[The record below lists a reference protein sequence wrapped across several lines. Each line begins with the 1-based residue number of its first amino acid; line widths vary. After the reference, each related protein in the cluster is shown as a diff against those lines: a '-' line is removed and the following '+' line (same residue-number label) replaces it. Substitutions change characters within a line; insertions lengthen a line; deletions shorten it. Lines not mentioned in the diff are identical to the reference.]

1 MSEATLKAL
10 PPPPPGITGTTSQA
24 PSPKR
29 QKRLEL
35 PRPGHRVAKQWWF
48 VGVAAYGVL
57 AFAFVGTLLLSGK
70 AQFASLLG
78 LGDEKNPAIFVLVG
92 AGLVLTASAMYRA
105 WLDIRKMANEEA
117 DVDWIDRHG
126 KAGLPLVF
134 VDRDRRESMLGQ
146 HVDIPDNE
154 ISVETLMDDRV
165 RRIRNASIDP
175 EAGAVVPGELKGVA
189 EVRTSEMGSFPR
201 YASSLLLLLA
211 VLGTFAGVKT
221 ALPGLI
227 DSITTS
233 TGGADAAAAN
243 AGLVKSLGAVAEA
256 FGGNALALIGAIA
269 VGIMAQGIGF
279 GRRNL
284 LERLELVSTEFLYGQ
299 NVTADA
305 NPMQAAMVAL
315 RDTAREMHSASGA
328 MVGIEG
334 QLNQLGRDFKTAFDS
349 LANNLKDISIAQ
361 EEGLYSKTSES
372 LETLQQRVNELAD
385 TVEANARTYAGLAEA
400 VKTRSQEASRSFEA
414 MAESNR
420 QVGMALESIVR
431 VGDRSSHS
439 VETLTGAVEQLKKNS
454 DQVTAEVKGVTLA
467 TQAIAP
473 AMAQLEKTLGT
484 ADKRLSASEQAAQ
497 EGWKNVA
504 EQVAKRLDRAVPQ
517 RVERPEVSQ
526 AVPVSARGGLDDD
539 AVRLLQNIAN
549 SIGRLEAPRPT
560 PVWKIATATFVGVS
574 AAAAAA
580 AVIWHFW
587 PLWHFWP
594 FVR

>member
-1 MSEATLKAL
+1 
-10 PPPPPGITGTTSQA
+10 
-24 PSPKR
+24 
-29 QKRLEL
+29 
-35 PRPGHRVAKQWWF
+35 
-48 VGVAAYGVL
+48 
-57 AFAFVGTLLLSGK
+57 
-70 AQFASLLG
+70 
-78 LGDEKNPAIFVLVG
+78 
-92 AGLVLTASAMYRA
+92 MYRA
-105 WLDIRKMANEEA
+105 WLDISRMADEEA
-117 DVDWIDRHG
+117 DVDWVDRHG
-126 KAGLPLVF
+126 KEGLPLVF
-134 VDRDRRESMLGQ
+134 VDRDKRESMLGQ
-146 HVDIPDNE
+146 HVEIPDNE

-165 RRIRNASIDP
+165 RRVRMAAIDP
-175 EAGAVVPGELKGVA
+175 NAGAVVPGELKGVA

-284 LERLELVSTEFLYGQ
+284 LERLELVSAEFLYGQ

-334 QLNQLGRDFKTAFDS
+334 QLNLLGREFRTAFDS
-349 LANNLKDISIAQ
+349 LANKMQDIAIGQ
-361 EEGLYSKTSES
+361 EEALYSKTSES

-400 VKTRSQEASRSFEA
+400 VKTRSQEASRAFDA
-414 MAESNR
+414 MAESNK
-420 QVGMALESIVR
+420 QMGMALESIVAT
-431 VGDRSSHS
+431 GQRSKVSMERLS
-439 VETLTGAVEQLKKNS
+439 DAVDELTKNSAQVAVEVQ
-454 DQVTAEVKGVTLA
+454 GVTLA
-467 TQAIAP
+467 TRSIAP
-473 AMAQLEKTLGT
+473 AMVQLEKTLGH
-484 ADKRLSASEQAAQ
+484 ADQRLAASEQAAQ

-517 RVERPEVSQ
+517 RVERVEVS
-526 AVPVSARGGLDDD
+526 AAPPVAGRSGFDDD
-539 AVRLLQNIAN
+539 AVRLLQSIAT
-549 SIGRLEAPRPT
+549 SIDRLNAPRPT
-560 PVWKIATATFVGVS
+560 PMWKTATATFVGVS
-574 AAAAAA
+574 ASVGSAIG
-580 AVIWHFW
+580 VWY
-587 PLWHFWP
+587 LWA
-594 FVR
+594 RLSS

>member
-1 MSEATLKAL
+1 MSEATQTRPTPFVSLT
-10 PPPPPGITGTTSQA
+10 GIARHS

-29 QKRLEL
+29 RKRLEL
-35 PRPGHRVAKQWWF
+35 PAAGHHVARLWWF
-48 VGVAAYGVL
+48 VGAASYGVL
-57 AFAFVGTLLLSGK
+57 FVAFVGTLLLSGK
-70 AQFASLLG
+70 TQFASLLG
-78 LGDEKNPAIFVLVG
+78 LGDQKNPAIFVLVG
-92 AGLVLTASAMYRA
+92 AGLVLTISAMYRA
-105 WLDIRKMANEEA
+105 WLDISRMADEEA
-117 DVDWIDRHG
+117 DVDWVDRHG
-126 KAGLPLVF
+126 KEGLPLVF
-134 VDRDRRESMLGQ
+134 VDRDKRESMLGQ
-146 HVDIPDNE
+146 HVEIPDNE

-165 RRIRNASIDP
+165 RRVRMAAIDP
-175 EAGAVVPGELKGVA
+175 NAGAVVPGELKGVA

-284 LERLELVSTEFLYGQ
+284 LERLELVSAEFLYGQ

-334 QLNQLGRDFKTAFDS
+334 QLNLLGREFRTAFDS
-349 LANNLKDISIAQ
+349 LANKMQDIAIGQ
-361 EEGLYSKTSES
+361 EEALYSKTSES

-400 VKTRSQEASRSFEA
+400 VKTRSQEASRAFDA
-414 MAESNR
+414 MAESNK
-420 QVGMALESIVR
+420 QMGMALESIVAT
-431 VGDRSSHS
+431 GQRSKVSMERLS
-439 VETLTGAVEQLKKNS
+439 DAVDELTKNSAQVAVEVQ
-454 DQVTAEVKGVTLA
+454 GVTLA
-467 TQAIAP
+467 TRSIAP
-473 AMAQLEKTLGT
+473 AMVQLEKTLGH
-484 ADKRLSASEQAAQ
+484 ADQRLAASEQAAQ

-517 RVERPEVSQ
+517 RVERVEVS
-526 AVPVSARGGLDDD
+526 AAPPVAGRSGFDDD
-539 AVRLLQNIAN
+539 AVRLLQSIAT
-549 SIGRLEAPRPT
+549 SIDRLNAPRPT
-560 PVWKIATATFVGVS
+560 PMWKTATATFVGVS
-574 AAAAAA
+574 ASVGSAIG
-580 AVIWHFW
+580 VWY
-587 PLWHFWP
+587 LWA
-594 FVR
+594 RLSS